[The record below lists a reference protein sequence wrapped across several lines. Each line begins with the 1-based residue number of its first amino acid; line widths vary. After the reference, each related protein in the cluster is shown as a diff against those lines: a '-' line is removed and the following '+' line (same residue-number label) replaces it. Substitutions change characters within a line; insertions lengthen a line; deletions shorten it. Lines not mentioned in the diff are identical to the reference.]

1 MPLRFVALLAAAT
14 ALVLGCAVPASAG
27 ELQQTD
33 RALLT
38 RLKQHTLW
46 SVPSSRLAADRAT
59 NRRVR
64 AVAVRIADDQA
75 RLDVALRAVAD
86 RLAVTLPGE
95 PTDQERGWA
104 DEIAA
109 DSGDAFDR
117 AYVNRL
123 RAEYG
128 TLFGLASDVRAGT
141 RDDDVR
147 AFAQT
152 AVDTALG
159 HLTLLESTG
168 IVDYGSLPTA
178 PAPVATGKGPVP
190 VDGQMLQAASSNTG
204 GVPGVSTTVIL
215 LVLAA
220 ALVAGV
226 ITTMRIFRAR

>member
-27 ELQQTD
+27 ELQQSD

-75 RLDVALRAVAD
+75 RLDVALRSVAD

-109 DSGDAFDR
+109 GSGDAFDR

-152 AVDTALG
+152 AVDTSLG

-168 IVDYGSLPTA
+168 LAETTSLLVSATEDDTLGGGA
-178 PAPVATGKGPVP
+178 LAAGAVLVALAAVATFGLLRLLG
-190 VDGQMLQAASSNTG
+190 T
-204 GVPGVSTTVIL
+204 PGRPSPRT
-215 LVLAA
+215 
-220 ALVAGV
+220 
-226 ITTMRIFRAR
+226 RR

>member
-1 MPLRFVALLAAAT
+1 MPLRWVALLAITT
-14 ALVLGCAVPASAG
+14 ALVLGAAVPVSAA
-27 ELQQTD
+27 EPQQSD
-33 RALLT
+33 RTLLT

-46 SVPSSRLAADRAT
+46 AVPSSRLAAERAT

-75 RLDVALRAVAD
+75 RLDVALRAAAD
-86 RLAVTLPGE
+86 RLAVTLPAE
-95 PTDQERGWA
+95 PTARERGWA

-128 TLFGLASDVRAGT
+128 SLFALASDVRAGT

-168 IVDYGSLPTA
+168 LA
-178 PAPVATGKGPVP
+178 E
-190 VDGQMLQAASSNTG
+190 
-204 GVPGVSTTVIL
+204 TTSL
-215 LVLAA
+215 LVSATEDDTLGGGDVALGA
-220 ALVAGV
+220 ALVALATVATFGLLRLLG
-226 ITTMRIFRAR
+226 TPGRTPPRTRR

>member
-1 MPLRFVALLAAAT
+1 MPLRFVALLAAAA

-27 ELQQTD
+27 ELQQSD

-46 SVPSSRLAADRAT
+46 AVPSSRLAVERAT

-109 DSGDAFDR
+109 DSGDRFDR

-152 AVDTALG
+152 AVDTSLG

-168 IVDYGSLPTA
+168 LAETTSLLVSATEDDTLGGGA
-178 PAPVATGKGPVP
+178 IAAGAVLVALAAVATFGLLRLLG
-190 VDGQMLQAASSNTG
+190 T
-204 GVPGVSTTVIL
+204 PGRTSPRT
-215 LVLAA
+215 
-220 ALVAGV
+220 
-226 ITTMRIFRAR
+226 RR

>member
-1 MPLRFVALLAAAT
+1 MPLRFVALLAATT
-14 ALVLGCAVPASAG
+14 ALVLGCSFPASAG

-33 RALLT
+33 RTLLT

-46 SVPSSRLAADRAT
+46 AVPSSRLAADRAT

-95 PTDQERGWA
+95 PTDAERAWA
-104 DEIAA
+104 GEIAA

-117 AYVNRL
+117 TYVNRL

-128 TLFGLASDVRAGT
+128 TLFALASDVRAGT

-152 AVDTALG
+152 AVDTTLG

-168 IVDYGSLPTA
+168 LAETTSLLVSATEDDTLGGGDFALAAVFVAFAAVVTFGLLRLLGTPGRTA
-178 PAPVATGKGPVP
+178 PRT
-190 VDGQMLQAASSNTG
+190 
-204 GVPGVSTTVIL
+204 
-215 LVLAA
+215 
-220 ALVAGV
+220 
-226 ITTMRIFRAR
+226 RR

>member
-1 MPLRFVALLAAAT
+1 MPFRFT
-14 ALVLGCAVPASAG
+14 ALVAAAAALLLGCALPASAG

-46 SVPSSRLAADRAT
+46 ATPASRQAAERAT

-64 AVAVRIADDQA
+64 AVAGRIADDQA

-86 RLAVTLPGE
+86 RLAFGLPSA
-95 PTDQERGWA
+95 PTDQERAWA
-104 DEIAA
+104 DELAA
-109 DSGDAFDR
+109 RSGDEFDHD
-117 AYVNRL
+117 YVNRL

-128 TLFGLASDVRAGT
+128 TLFALASDVRAGT

-168 IVDYGSLPTA
+168 LAETTSLLVSATEDGTDDTLGGGDVA
-178 PAPVATGKGPVP
+178 LGAVFVAFAAVATFGLLRLLGTPGPIQP
-190 VDGQMLQAASSNTG
+190 RT
-204 GVPGVSTTVIL
+204 
-215 LVLAA
+215 
-220 ALVAGV
+220 
-226 ITTMRIFRAR
+226 RR

>member
-1 MPLRFVALLAAAT
+1 MPLRFVALLAAAA

-27 ELQQTD
+27 ELQQSD

-46 SVPSSRLAADRAT
+46 AVPASRLAVDRAT

-95 PTDQERGWA
+95 PTDQERAWA
-104 DEIAA
+104 EEIAA
-109 DSGDAFDR
+109 GSGDAFDR

-168 IVDYGSLPTA
+168 LAETTSLLVSATEDDTLGGGA
-178 PAPVATGKGPVP
+178 IAAGAVLVALAAVATFGLLRLLG
-190 VDGQMLQAASSNTG
+190 T
-204 GVPGVSTTVIL
+204 PGRTSPRT
-215 LVLAA
+215 
-220 ALVAGV
+220 
-226 ITTMRIFRAR
+226 RR

>member
-1 MPLRFVALLAAAT
+1 MPLRWVALLAVTT
-14 ALVLGCAVPASAG
+14 ALVLGAAVPVSAA
-27 ELQQTD
+27 EPQQSD
-33 RALLT
+33 RTLLT

-46 SVPSSRLAADRAT
+46 AVPSSRLAAERAT

-75 RLDVALRAVAD
+75 RLDVALRAAAD
-86 RLAVTLPGE
+86 RLAVTLPAE
-95 PTDQERGWA
+95 PTARERGWA

-128 TLFGLASDVRAGT
+128 SLFALASDVRAGT

-168 IVDYGSLPTA
+168 LA
-178 PAPVATGKGPVP
+178 E
-190 VDGQMLQAASSNTG
+190 
-204 GVPGVSTTVIL
+204 TTSL
-215 LVLAA
+215 LVSATEDDTLGGGDVALGA
-220 ALVAGV
+220 ALVALATVATFGLLRLLG
-226 ITTMRIFRAR
+226 TPGRTPPRTRR

>member
-1 MPLRFVALLAAAT
+1 MPFRFVALLAATT
-14 ALVLGCAVPASAG
+14 ALVLGCALPASAG

-33 RALLT
+33 RTLLA

-46 SVPSSRLAADRAT
+46 AMPASQLAADRAT

-75 RLDVALRAVAD
+75 RLDVALGAVAD
-86 RLAVTLPGE
+86 RLAVTLPAA
-95 PTDQERGWA
+95 PTAQERGWA
-104 DEIAA
+104 AEISGA
-109 DSGDAFDR
+109 SGDAFDR

-128 TLFGLASDVRAGT
+128 SLFGLASDVRAGT

-152 AVDTALG
+152 AVDTSLG

-168 IVDYGSLPTA
+168 LAETTSLLVSATEDDTLGGGDLA
-178 PAPVATGKGPVP
+178 LAAVFVAFAAVATFGLLRLLG
-190 VDGQMLQAASSNTG
+190 T
-204 GVPGVSTTVIL
+204 PGRTQPRT
-215 LVLAA
+215 
-220 ALVAGV
+220 
-226 ITTMRIFRAR
+226 RR

>member
-46 SVPSSRLAADRAT
+46 AGPSSRLAAERAT

-117 AYVNRL
+117 AYVNRV

-152 AVDTALG
+152 AVDTSLG

-168 IVDYGSLPTA
+168 LAETTSLLVSATEDDTLGGGA
-178 PAPVATGKGPVP
+178 VAAGAVLVALAAVATFGLLRLLG
-190 VDGQMLQAASSNTG
+190 T
-204 GVPGVSTTVIL
+204 PGRPSPRT
-215 LVLAA
+215 
-220 ALVAGV
+220 
-226 ITTMRIFRAR
+226 RR

>member
-46 SVPSSRLAADRAT
+46 AVPSSRLAVDRAT

-95 PTDQERGWA
+95 PTDQERAWA

-152 AVDTALG
+152 AVDTSLG

-168 IVDYGSLPTA
+168 LAETTSLLVSATEDDTLGGGA
-178 PAPVATGKGPVP
+178 IAAGAVLVALAAVATFGLLRLLG
-190 VDGQMLQAASSNTG
+190 T
-204 GVPGVSTTVIL
+204 PGRPSPRT
-215 LVLAA
+215 
-220 ALVAGV
+220 
-226 ITTMRIFRAR
+226 RR

>member
-1 MPLRFVALLAAAT
+1 MPLRFVALLAAAA
-14 ALVLGCAVPASAG
+14 ALLLGCAGPASAG
-27 ELQQTD
+27 ELQQSD

-46 SVPSSRLAADRAT
+46 AVPSSRLAVERAT

-95 PTDQERGWA
+95 PTDRERGWA

-109 DSGDAFDR
+109 DSGDTFDR

-152 AVDTALG
+152 AVDTSLG

-168 IVDYGSLPTA
+168 LAETTSLLVSATEDDTLGGGA
-178 PAPVATGKGPVP
+178 IAAGAVLVALAAVATFGLLRLLG
-190 VDGQMLQAASSNTG
+190 T
-204 GVPGVSTTVIL
+204 PGRTSP
-215 LVLAA
+215 
-220 ALVAGV
+220 
-226 ITTMRIFRAR
+226 RPRR

>member
-1 MPLRFVALLAAAT
+1 MPLRFVALLAATA
-14 ALVLGCAVPASAG
+14 ALVLGCALPASAG

-46 SVPSSRLAADRAT
+46 AVPSSRLAVERAT

-109 DSGDAFDR
+109 DSGDRFDR

-168 IVDYGSLPTA
+168 LAETTSLLVSATEDDTLGGGDFALAAVFVAFAAVVTFGLLRLLGTPGRTA
-178 PAPVATGKGPVP
+178 PRT
-190 VDGQMLQAASSNTG
+190 
-204 GVPGVSTTVIL
+204 
-215 LVLAA
+215 
-220 ALVAGV
+220 
-226 ITTMRIFRAR
+226 RR

>member
-14 ALVLGCAVPASAG
+14 ALVLGCAFPASAG

-46 SVPSSRLAADRAT
+46 AVPSSRLAVERAT

-95 PTDQERGWA
+95 PTDQERAWA
-104 DEIAA
+104 GEIAA
-109 DSGDAFDR
+109 DSGDRFDR

-152 AVDTALG
+152 AVDTSLG

-168 IVDYGSLPTA
+168 LAETTSLLVSATEDDTLGGGA
-178 PAPVATGKGPVP
+178 IALGAVFVAVAAVATFGLLRLLG
-190 VDGQMLQAASSNTG
+190 T
-204 GVPGVSTTVIL
+204 PGRTSP
-215 LVLAA
+215 
-220 ALVAGV
+220 
-226 ITTMRIFRAR
+226 RPRR

>member
-1 MPLRFVALLAAAT
+1 MPLRFAALFAAT
-14 ALVLGCAVPASAG
+14 AALLLGAVLPAAAG

-33 RALLT
+33 RTLLT

-46 SVPSSRLAADRAT
+46 AVPASRLAAERGT

-64 AVAVRIADDQA
+64 DVAARIADDQA
-75 RLDVALRAVAD
+75 HLDIALRAAAD
-86 RLAVTLPGE
+86 RVAITLPAE
-95 PTDQERGWA
+95 PTDRERAWA

-109 DSGDAFDR
+109 ASGDEFDR

-128 TLFGLASDVRAGT
+128 DLFALASDVRAGT

-168 IVDYGSLPTA
+168 LAETTSLLVAATEDDTLGGGDIALGSVLVA
-178 PAPVATGKGPVP
+178 FAAVATFGLLRLLG
-190 VDGQMLQAASSNTG
+190 T
-204 GVPGVSTTVIL
+204 PGRTPP
-215 LVLAA
+215 
-220 ALVAGV
+220 
-226 ITTMRIFRAR
+226 RPRR

>member
-1 MPLRFVALLAAAT
+1 MPLRFVALFAATT
-14 ALVLGCAVPASAG
+14 ALVLGAVLPAGAG

-33 RALLT
+33 RTLLA

-46 SVPSSRLAADRAT
+46 AVPASQLAAERAT

-64 AVAVRIADDQA
+64 DVASLIADDEA
-75 RLDVALRAVAD
+75 RLDVTLRAAAD
-86 RLAVTLPGE
+86 RVAVALPTE
-95 PTDQERGWA
+95 PTGQERAWA

-109 DSGDAFDR
+109 DRGYEFDR

-128 TLFGLASDVRAGT
+128 DLFALASDVRAGT

-152 AVDTALG
+152 AVDTTLG

-168 IVDYGSLPTA
+168 LAETTSLLVSATEDDTLGGGDVVLGA
-178 PAPVATGKGPVP
+178 VLVALATVATFGLLRLLG
-190 VDGQMLQAASSNTG
+190 N
-204 GVPGVSTTVIL
+204 PGRTQPRT
-215 LVLAA
+215 
-220 ALVAGV
+220 
-226 ITTMRIFRAR
+226 RR

>member
-1 MPLRFVALLAAAT
+1 MPLRLVALLAAAT

-46 SVPSSRLAADRAT
+46 AVPSSRLAVDRAT

-152 AVDTALG
+152 AVDTSLG

-168 IVDYGSLPTA
+168 LAETTSLLVSATEDDTLGGGA
-178 PAPVATGKGPVP
+178 IAAGAVLVALAAVATFGLLRLLG
-190 VDGQMLQAASSNTG
+190 T
-204 GVPGVSTTVIL
+204 PGRPQPRT
-215 LVLAA
+215 
-220 ALVAGV
+220 
-226 ITTMRIFRAR
+226 RR